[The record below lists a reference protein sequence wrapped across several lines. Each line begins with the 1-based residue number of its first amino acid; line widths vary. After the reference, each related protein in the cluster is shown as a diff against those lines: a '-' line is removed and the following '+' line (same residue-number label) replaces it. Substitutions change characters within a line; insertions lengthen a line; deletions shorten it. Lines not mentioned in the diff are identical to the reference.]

1 MPQLLLE
8 LFSEEIPAR
17 MQAAAARD
25 LERLVVGGLTDRG
38 FLNEGA
44 RSFATPR
51 RLALAA
57 QFIGLVG
64 IAVWSA
70 ARVSQLTDMTS
81 TRLPAQ
87 AMVLHISMAC
97 YAIGTAWKVWL
108 HRAPSN
114 GDGGDTVPMEEAP
127 HKLEP
132 GQMRQVA
139 GGKQ

>member
-1 MPQLLLE
+1 ML
-8 LFSEEIPAR
+8 
-17 MQAAAARD
+17 
-25 LERLVVGGLTDRG
+25 
-38 FLNEGA
+38 
-44 RSFATPR
+44 ATVAIFCRNYHENWP
-51 RLALAA
+51 